1 MQFSKVK
8 IAEEK
13 DIVEIKTADGMNAR
27 NVKNAYI
34 NAIKNVMS
42 DKECQRMSEICQS
55 ELRSVSYKVTKN
67 VKQND
72 KNNVSG
78 LKELPTESLDTNSM
92 KKTFKVFNISKTLS
106 SKKSKTKIISS
117 QNILPA
123 LSTPTKQKLL
133 EEKTN
138 IFSGPIFLHLQYI
151 NVRYQYQNF
160 NVSDIWIITNIQ
172 VF

>member
-1 MQFSKVK
+1 MP
-8 IAEEK
+8 
-13 DIVEIKTADGMNAR
+13 
-27 NVKNAYI
+27 
-34 NAIKNVMS
+34 KNVR
-42 DKECQRMSEICQS
+42 DWS
-55 ELRSVSYKVTKN
+55 ELRSVRYKVTKN

-123 LSTPTKQKLL
+123 LSTPTKRKLL
-133 EEKTN
+133 EEK
-138 IFSGPIFLHLQYI
+138 
-151 NVRYQYQNF
+151 NVQNLISRFENSPAANLTGVEGVGLESPAKRWRYKLIAEMN
-160 NVSDIWIITNIQ
+160 NHPN
-172 VF
+172 